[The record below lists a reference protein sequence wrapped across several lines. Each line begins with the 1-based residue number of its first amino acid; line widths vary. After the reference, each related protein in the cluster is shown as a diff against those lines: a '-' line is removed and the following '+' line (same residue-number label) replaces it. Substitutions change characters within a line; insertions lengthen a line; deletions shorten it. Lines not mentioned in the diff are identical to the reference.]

1 MIIMTK
7 QQKEELWFL
16 LLDWKDSILEEDAG
30 RLVDVDSIDEVVEK
44 IENIIKGTWQN
55 PFYRV

>member
-1 MIIMTK
+1 MTE

-16 LLDWKDSILEEDAG
+16 LLDWENSILEKDAG

-44 IENIIKGTWQN
+44 IENIIKGA
-55 PFYRV
+55 

>member
-44 IENIIKGTWQN
+44 IENIIKGS
-55 PFYRV
+55 